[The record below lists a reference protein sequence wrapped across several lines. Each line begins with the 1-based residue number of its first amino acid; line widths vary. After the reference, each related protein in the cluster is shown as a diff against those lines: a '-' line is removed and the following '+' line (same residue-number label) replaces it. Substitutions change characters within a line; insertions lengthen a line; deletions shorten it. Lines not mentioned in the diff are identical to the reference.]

1 MNELTKT
8 IHQLELSLLTPEVRS
23 SFDKLNSLLADD
35 FMEFGSSGLIYDKKE
50 ILERLPLNTEKVE
63 FIVSD
68 FVARQL
74 SEDVVLTTFKTER
87 IINDTEKMT
96 SLRSSLWKKINGS
109 WQMFFHQGT
118 PII

>member
-8 IHQLELSLLTPEVRS
+8 IYDLELSLLTPEARS
-23 SFDKLNSLLADD
+23 SVDKLSNLLADD

-50 ILERLPLNTEKVE
+50 ILERLPANTEKIE
-63 FIVSD
+63 FIVND

-74 SEDVVLTTFKTER
+74 FEDVVLTTFKTER
-87 IINDTEKMT
+87 IINDTEKIT
-96 SLRSSLWKKINGS
+96 SLRSSLWKKINGN

-118 PII
+118 PIA